1 MTFRAGNGALPLLRA
16 GWSCLIV
23 LFAVAVTLVLR
34 RFSLNTVGVWLTT
47 IPLWAAGMFW
57 YLPKLSASIAGRFEE
72 IAVRGTYG
80 VLWKRELYV
89 PLDALRTFEIWTPPL
104 HRLFRCRTVVLRFAG
119 GSALLPLLD
128 AATARELT
136 QALENS
142 EEMG

>member
-1 MTFRAGNGALPLLRA
+1 MTFRAGKGALSLLRV
-16 GWSCLIV
+16 GWSCLAA
-23 LFAVAVTLVLR
+23 LLAVAITIVLR
-34 RFSLNTVGVWLTT
+34 RFSLNTVGVWLTA

-57 YLPKLSASIAGRFEE
+57 YLPKLSASIAGGFEE

-104 HRLFRCRTVVLRFAG
+104 HRLFHCRTVVLRFAG